1 MTLRN
6 LTEILLML
14 TLNGCNNCSDLKHSM
29 SVLQDS
35 LLELKEEMLQQKA
48 FSDLILSSPTTSE
61 KSVSSIFKK
70 KVGPIETKL
79 NGIRADL
86 DQLRS
91 AVDEQNLILERL
103 INFKAQFSDELNMI
117 QSTTLKVLSSANSAN
132 KERIET
138 LEIGQE
144 NLTKA
149 TKGIAKSA
157 LNQSHASTQELKHE
171 LRPIVEAIETTSAS
185 NSFRIET
192 LEINLEDTIQALN
205 AAEQPAVNNTPARRH
220 SIVLP
225 QGTPSQHPIVKNP
238 EYSVT
243 APAMPQHVQ
252 VKASSSKQRCPGQR
266 WLIKATRHHSQWQT
280 SRT

>member
-1 MTLRN
+1 
-6 LTEILLML
+6 
-14 TLNGCNNCSDLKHSM
+14 M

-103 INFKAQFSDELNMI
+103 INFKAQCSDELNMI

-132 KERIET
+132 KKRIET
-138 LEIGQE
+138 LEIGQVC
-144 NLTKA
+144 TQPI
-149 TKGIAKSA
+149 TC
-157 LNQSHASTQELKHE
+157 LN
-171 LRPIVEAIETTSAS
+171 P
-185 NSFRIET
+185 
-192 LEINLEDTIQALN
+192 
-205 AAEQPAVNNTPARRH
+205 
-220 SIVLP
+220 
-225 QGTPSQHPIVKNP
+225 
-238 EYSVT
+238 
-243 APAMPQHVQ
+243 
-252 VKASSSKQRCPGQR
+252 
-266 WLIKATRHHSQWQT
+266 
-280 SRT
+280 RT